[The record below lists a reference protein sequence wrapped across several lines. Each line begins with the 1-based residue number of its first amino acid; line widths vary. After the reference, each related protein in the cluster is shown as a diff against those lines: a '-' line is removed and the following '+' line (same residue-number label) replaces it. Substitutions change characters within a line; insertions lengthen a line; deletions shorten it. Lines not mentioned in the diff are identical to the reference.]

1 MEQFPDAPTA
11 GSNFFKDP
19 IPLEGMPVPESPP
32 LCEFEVALNLI
43 KNGRCVAR
51 KGWNGKGQYV
61 ALIVPLEGTK
71 MTLPYIFIHTAQGER
86 VPWIASQGDL
96 LAEDWHIVS

>member
-1 MEQFPDAPTA
+1 MGA
-11 GSNFFKDP
+11 GEGDSKFFAQP
-19 IPLEGMPVPESPP
+19 VPLEGMPEEEHPP
-32 LCEFEVALNLI
+32 LCVFEVALNLI

-51 KGWNGKGQYV
+51 KGWNGKGQFV

-71 MTLPYIFIHTAQGER
+71 MTLPYIFIRTAQGER

-96 LAEDWHIVS
+96 LAEDWYVVS